1 MPLPA
6 STQAWAA
13 RFAVD
18 LSLFHSQETCAMTQP
33 LPAHRQCSGDI
44 VGGLI
49 ETASAALL
57 ESFPVLSGDPYD
69 VELVIDALRVLRPK
83 LGEMETLGGLLHMV
97 RGNWDDAIHVFS
109 QVVATAPSYAYG
121 KALLAFALASKGD
134 PDWRQA
140 AAEAL
145 SENPDTETR
154 KLIATLQ
161 ARDDLREAVRRHE
174 NGAEFV
180 VPESVAALNAGLDEA
195 ASPPDS
201 PGAGTDAPTAVPQ
214 ANYLRI

>member
-1 MPLPA
+1 
-6 STQAWAA
+6 
-13 RFAVD
+13 
-18 LSLFHSQETCAMTQP
+18 MTQP

-57 ESFPVLSGDPYD
+57 DSFPVLSGDPYD

-109 QVVATAPSYAYG
+109 QVVATAPGYAYG

-145 SENPDTETR
+145 SENPDPETR
-154 KLIATLQ
+154 KLVQTLQ

-180 VPESVAALNAGLDEA
+180 VPESVAVLRASTRPRIRRARLRQVRIRPRPSPRPTICASERVSDSA
-195 ASPPDS
+195 ASTS
-201 PGAGTDAPTAVPQ
+201 QTAEKP
-214 ANYLRI
+214 